1 MRISDSAVLCIAL
14 GLLTVS
20 PSRGAEPNDWYWG
33 SPVNIHWDNH
43 GRPLGQGM
51 SPEEIA
57 DLFKG
62 IKVDMIQVSARSGH
76 TTYPSKIGVPNP
88 ALDGYDTMATWRKVT
103 RLLGTRMWVYV
114 NVIDAPYLAA
124 KHPNWRRV
132 DANGNR
138 SRVCN
143 RPSADGSGWL
153 EQYAIPLVQEIIDRY
168 EPDGFWFDGD
178 WQIPKVCYCDNC
190 KAAWNMT
197 TGESEPPKLPS
208 DPNWPRW
215 VALEQERLDAYKRK
229 LAEAIYDAKPDC
241 SYVSNW
247 SWAISHRDPRTAPTW
262 ADALSGDVGAGSSR
276 GALYGLRF
284 AALMLSAQEHTPH
297 DVMSAIYPKKVRTL
311 PRMLQEGG
319 LVMSSGASWFIWLN
333 QLAPEQFDHLRACY
347 GLVDARRKAL
357 GRTQSAN
364 PIAVLLS
371 ETTWEQGLASEVAG
385 YYDHESPRNW
395 AFALQDAYYG
405 VDVVNE
411 QTLREQTGRLRVVV
425 IANQRQVCPET
436 LGSLRRFVER
446 GGTLIVTDSGL
457 LPEDKELPG
466 IVELLGVARTR
477 VAEPKLAGL
486 TIGKTV
492 IPVHLPWGVEPRG
505 AKVLVEDVQKGT
517 PVLTVRSSGQGQV
530 AYLALPGLSYPD
542 EDGLARWLMR
552 KLELGSMVSVSGEA
566 RDSHLVFSVRR
577 RGERQVVLHVSDLT
591 TYADGQRIE
600 PNSSHEID
608 PVRPISPI
616 ELQLPMSS
624 APTSVQVVPKETQV
638 EWEHQN
644 DTLHLVLRDFRVHAA
659 VVLDVTDAKPLE
671 LLPPDRKPAP
681 LRQYASAPVILD
693 EDFDCTG
700 IGKFPDKPV
709 WSANA
714 DAKTA
719 IRVTRDPASP
729 DNRVLEFVDAPDARK
744 SFIPYLVI
752 QPRRLNRGRARF
764 SCRLYLEPGAYVNVE
779 ARDSKAGS
787 YATGPS
793 IRIGEDGRVVAGDK
807 RLTTVPTA
815 QWIQLELEFGLAFH
829 EPSYRLRIVQPGKPP
844 EQFDRLRFV
853 DPKFTA
859 CTWLGIVSLAAKKTR
874 FCVDDVKLERLPM
887 GKREDGDVDR

>member
-1 MRISDSAVLCIAL
+1 MRLSRLAVFYIAL
-14 GLLTVS
+14 GLLTVT
-20 PSRGAEPNDWYWG
+20 PSRGAEPNDWYWD

-51 SPEEIA
+51 TPEEIA
-57 DLFKG
+57 SLFKG
-62 IKVDMIQVSARSGH
+62 MKVDMIQVSARSGH
-76 TTYPSKIGVPNP
+76 TTYPSKVGVPNP
-88 ALDGYDTMATWRKVT
+88 TLDGYDTMATWRKVT
-103 RLLGTRMWVYV
+103 RRLGTRMWVYV

-132 DANGNR
+132 DAKGNKT
-138 SRVCN
+138 RVCN

-153 EQYAIPLVQEIIDRY
+153 EQYAIPLVQEIIGRY

-190 KAAWNMT
+190 KAAWKAA
-197 TGESEPPKLPS
+197 TGVAEPPKETS
-208 DPNWPRW
+208 DPNWQRW

-229 LAEAIYDAKPDC
+229 LAAAIHDANPDC

-247 SWAISHRDPRTAPTW
+247 SWAISHRDPRTAPAW

-319 LVMSSGASWFIWLN
+319 LVMSSGANWFLWVN

-347 GLVDARRKAL
+347 GLVDSRRKTL

-385 YYDHESPRNW
+385 YFDHESPRNW

-411 QTLREQTGRLRVVV
+411 QTLREQINRWRIVVT
-425 IANQRQVCPET
+425 ANQRQVCPGT
-436 LGSLRRFVER
+436 LDSLRRFVER

-457 LPEDKELPG
+457 LPADKDLPG
-466 IVELLGVARTR
+466 IVELLGVARTP
-477 VAEPKLAGL
+477 VAEPTLAGL
-486 TIGKTV
+486 MIGETAV
-492 IPVHLPWGVEPRG
+492 PVHLPWVVEPRG
-505 AKVLVEDVQKGT
+505 AKVLAKDVRTST
-517 PVLTVRSSGQGQV
+517 PVLTVCSFGQGQV
-530 AYLALPGLSYPD
+530 AYLALPGPSYPD
-542 EDGLARWLMR
+542 EDGLARWLMQ
-552 KLELGSMVSVSGEA
+552 KLKLGSMVSVSGEA
-566 RDSHLVFSVRR
+566 RDSHLVFSIRR
-577 RGERQVVLHVSDLT
+577 RGERQLVLHVSDLT
-591 TYADGQRIE
+591 TFVGDQPIE

-608 PVRPISPI
+608 PIRPIPEI
-616 ELQLPMSS
+616 ELQLPISNV
-624 APTSVQVVPKETQV
+624 PTSVQVVPKETRV
-638 EWEHQN
+638 EWERKN
-644 DTLHLVLRDFRVHAA
+644 DTLHLVLRDFQVHAA

-671 LLPPDRKPAP
+671 LLPPDTKPAP
-681 LRQYASAPVILD
+681 LRQYASSPVILD
-693 EDFDCTG
+693 ENFDTTG

-719 IRVTRDPASP
+719 IRVARDPASP
-729 DNRVLEFVDAPDARK
+729 DNRVLEFVDAPDARQ
-744 SFIPYLVI
+744 SFIPYLVM
-752 QPRRLNRGRARF
+752 QPRRLNRGRAKF
-764 SCRLYLEPGAYVNVE
+764 SCRLYLESGAYVNVE

-793 IRIGEDGRVVAGDK
+793 IRIGEDGKVTAAGK
-807 RLTTVPTA
+807 TLTTVPTE
-815 QWIQLELEFGLAFH
+815 QWFQLELEFGLAFH
-829 EPSYRLRIVQPGKPP
+829 EPSYRLKVVQPGEPV
-844 EQFDRLRFV
+844 EQFDQLPYV
-853 DPKFTA
+853 DTNFTA
-859 CTWLGIVSLAAKKTR
+859 CTWLGIVSVAAKETH
-874 FCVDDVKLERLPM
+874 FYVDDVKLEHLPK
-887 GKREDGDVDR
+887 GERENGSVNK